1 MTDQEAV
8 PTFFVYGEASRPL
21 SLGFLHC
28 ETVMARKHLHFGRVE
43 PHLHDRLAQITFW
56 TSGRGSYLIE
66 DQLLDFSA
74 PAVSFIPSG
83 VVHGFTVE
91 ADETDAI
98 VVSIAEGALAVF
110 ANDVGLALSQPVM
123 VRSDGEDAIWGRL
136 ARLMQLIHDEYAQ
149 GAPASDK
156 VVMPMVQAA
165 LAQLAVLA
173 AKRPAPP
180 IAPQRLLSHRLRELI
195 DRHFRDNW
203 PIARY
208 VDELATTPHLLAKAC
223 DTAYGMPVKELIAE
237 RRMLEAKRLLLFT
250 VRSVEDIAYEIGV
263 RDAAYFSR
271 AFRKRNGLP
280 PGEWRRSQSDALG
293 PVLDRS

>member
-21 SLGFLHC
+21 ALGFLHC
-28 ETVMARKHLHFGRVE
+28 ETVMARNHLHFGRVE

-149 GAPASDK
+149 GAPTSDK
-156 VVMPMVQAA
+156 VVMPLVQAA
-165 LAQLAVLA
+165 LAQLAVIA

-180 IAPQRLLSHRLRELI
+180 IAPQRRLSHRLRELI

-223 DTAYGMPVKELIAE
+223 DAAYGMPVKELIAQ

-250 VRSVEDIAYEIGV
+250 VRSVEDIAYEVGV